1 MAKKQIRN
9 FRKSV
14 FERDQYRCAICKRSG
29 QDGLEKHQIDVIAL
43 YIHHITSRASMP
55 KDVIENCITL
65 CASCSSQVESNSVG
79 FDADDLYEIIGGD
92 YLLAV
97 KCQV

>member
-1 MAKKQIRN
+1 
-9 FRKSV
+9 
-14 FERDQYRCAICKRSG
+14 
-29 QDGLEKHQIDVIAL
+29 
-43 YIHHITSRASMP
+43 MP